1 MPFSLS
7 SFISER
13 WTLEQ
18 SVCLFNAYLMIAL
31 LGLTFISMTCTAMIR
46 YIRVLR
52 PTLRHFLKPKRTLI
66 VILILWLAYF
76 LLILFP
82 AVLGEFPEGRYN
94 VNRRFCRLR
103 CEGKEPRKITK
114 TVRYMVVILGFPL
127 AVVIFTTYYK
137 LFRFI
142 SHHNQIVVP
151 NLQQGI
157 SPNIEEVKI
166 TKTLVTVAV
175 GFVVCW
181 IPAGIIEVVSVTKH
195 IHSFQFA
202 TFVVFLQTIF
212 IFTSSVINPLIYYF
226 TNKRFKREYL
236 RLLCSLLPVQGQIF
250 PG

>member
-1 MPFSLS
+1 
-7 SFISER
+7 
-13 WTLEQ
+13 
-18 SVCLFNAYLMIAL
+18 MIAL

-66 VILILWLAYF
+66 VILILWLAHF

-82 AVLGEFPEGRYN
+82 AVLGEEGRYN
-94 VNRRFCRLR
+94 VNRGLCRLR
-103 CEGKEPRKITK
+103 YEGKELRKITK
-114 TVRYMVVILGFPL
+114 TVRYIVVLLGLPL
-127 AVVIFTTYYK
+127 AVVIFTAYYK
-137 LFRFI
+137 VFRFI
-142 SHHNQIVVP
+142 FHHNQMVVP

-166 TKTLVTVAV
+166 TKTLVTVVV

-181 IPAGIIEVVSVTKH
+181 IPAGIIEAVSVTKH
-195 IHSFQFA
+195 IHSFQFPA
-202 TFVVFLQTIF
+202 FVVFLQTIF

-226 TNKRFKREYL
+226 TNRRFKREYL